1 MKKAIII
8 YGPPGA
14 GKGTQA
20 NLLAWAKGF
29 IHFDTGKYIE
39 NSMLYSPD
47 FKNDKIVQ
55 RERKNFEAG
64 VLFTP
69 SWTLGVVSKATQ
81 KIAQADF
88 SIVYSGS
95 PRTIYEALGDKK
107 NDGLVSILEKEYG
120 KKNIYVLL
128 LKVRAKSSIFRNS
141 NRKVCSV
148 CGTAILYSEETHKHR
163 NCPLCGGKL
172 RTRTLD
178 KPEVI
183 KTRLKEY
190 ENRTKPITTELK
202 KRGYKIL
209 EIDGEPA
216 PDKVHFAVLKKL
228 KI

>member
-1 MKKAIII
+1 MI
-8 YGPPGA
+8 YGAPGA

-39 NSMLYSPD
+39 NAILYNPD
-47 FKNDKIVQ
+47 FKNDEIVQ
-55 RERKNFEAG
+55 IERKNFEAG

-69 SWTLGVVSKATQ
+69 SWTLGVVSEATR
-81 KIAQADF
+81 KIAKAGF
-88 SIVYSGS
+88 NIVYSGS
-95 PRTIYEALGDKK
+95 PRTVYEAFGDSKH
-107 NDGLVSILEKEYG
+107 DGLIKILEKAYG
-120 KKNIYVLL
+120 KKNIFVVL
-128 LKVRAKSSIFRNS
+128 LKVRPESSIFRNS

-148 CGTAILYSEETHKHR
+148 CATPILYSEETHKHR

-178 KPEVI
+178 KPEII

-190 ENRTKPITTELK
+190 ENRTKPITVEFK

-209 EIDGEPA
+209 EVNGEPA
-216 PDKVHFAVLKKL
+216 PDKVHFAILKKL
-228 KI
+228 GIQ